1 MYKSFIF
8 KSLLLFFTLSLL
20 LVSGCSSSSG
30 SSKIDDASNTNIKT
44 VSAQTSRIGFQLNK
58 PQDGEEIAVIK
69 TDKGDIKL
77 RFFESEA
84 PKACE
89 NFKELAKKGYYNGLK
104 FHRVIKDFMIQTGD
118 PNGDGTGGESIYGKT
133 FEDEF
138 CEDLC
143 NIKGAVSMAN
153 SGKDTNGSQFF
164 INQCGKDA
172 FSGFSAFEKA
182 YEVYQKNPQAFTER
196 YGGTLDM
203 SRVTDTYKNF
213 YKDNG
218 GNPFLDGY
226 YNTAGKGH
234 TVFAQV
240 FEGIDVVNEIADVE
254 TNDFDKPLQNVR
266 IKTVEIKPYKAS

>member
-20 LVSGCSSSSG
+20 LVSGCSNSYG
-30 SSKIDDASNTNIKT
+30 SNKSDDTSNTNLKT
-44 VSAQTSRIGFQLNK
+44 VSAQTTSRIGFQLNK

-133 FEDEF
+133 FEDA
-138 CEDLC
+138 LY
-143 NIKGAVSMAN
+143 
-153 SGKDTNGSQFF
+153 TH
-164 INQCGKDA
+164 
-172 FSGFSAFEKA
+172 
-182 YEVYQKNPQAFTER
+182 R
-196 YGGTLDM
+196 
-203 SRVTDTYKNF
+203 
-213 YKDNG
+213 
-218 GNPFLDGY
+218 
-226 YNTAGKGH
+226 
-234 TVFAQV
+234 
-240 FEGIDVVNEIADVE
+240 
-254 TNDFDKPLQNVR
+254 
-266 IKTVEIKPYKAS
+266 